1 MKIDNQILNQMGL
14 LYENKIDP
22 LTFKFDQLTGPMI
35 YCMLPEQVIMHMYQ
49 YAVDPKYSKSLRE
62 KINHYDEV
70 LQPFG
75 FRRFAAGTNRAVY
88 RFYENTTICLKVAL
102 DKVGIEAN
110 QLEFRNQ
117 NFLKP
122 FVAKCFNIDRTG
134 VVAIYERVLP
144 IRSRQEFIEVAS
156 DIFDVITNRFIG
168 KYVLEDIGTKY
179 FKNWGIREGFGP
191 VLLDYP
197 YAFEIDINGLFC
209 NNMVNGIPVPCGG
222 EIDYDAGYNYLYC
235 MKCGKRHRA
244 RDIGKAIESKILR
257 YYADGGYNMEVEY
270 YLDGKLIGTREIADS
285 EISLAEAKREK
296 AKADREARNAAIRK
310 KYGYCEDDF
319 DVIYYINGT
328 KYGKDKNGNLINLG
342 HTNVKGEKL
351 KDDNPFT
358 RYVDTGKRHKQQPK
372 KGLFL
377 NDEPTDWSKQ
387 AASFDTMDLSAQ
399 INANAKKDIVIDM
412 TNSLPPRIGS
422 KKPEPITTPVEKQ
435 DTGPVGQVEDM
446 SEETRK
452 DITTKT
458 IDIIDQMHSE
468 ERAAIHQLPIAE
480 ESEKDNHEFKQIS
493 MEFTGYTPTSDEIDK
508 KAKEYLAYF
517 TGQETTTAS
526 ETTDST
532 DEEVSDTV
540 EETATDAVTDESSD
554 NQNTE
559 AVNEYANDNPED
571 LKEIIDTITVSSPTI
586 VAHVTEEDDIYKVAK
601 KSMFGDIIIFR
612 YLGASL
618 TLLTT
623 EHGLLILNYALPDGT
638 QNTECPDN
646 FSIKTF
652 KSMCE
657 EWFNAN
663 ASNEEAEAETD
674 NEDPENSDEH
684 DSLRDMMFR
693 DYSDDN
699 VHQMTQEEIEQE
711 REAREQAKMNNFGI
725 TNEDYIRSKDLCDIQ
740 EDPEPVP
747 NELIDSLNNDESNTG
762 PSDISSF

>member
-1 MKIDNQILNQMGL
+1 
-14 LYENKIDP
+14 
-22 LTFKFDQLTGPMI
+22 
-35 YCMLPEQVIMHMYQ
+35 
-49 YAVDPKYSKSLRE
+49 
-62 KINHYDEV
+62 
-70 LQPFG
+70 
-75 FRRFAAGTNRAVY
+75 
-88 RFYENTTICLKVAL
+88 
-102 DKVGIEAN
+102 
-110 QLEFRNQ
+110 
-117 NFLKP
+117 
-122 FVAKCFNIDRTG
+122 
-134 VVAIYERVLP
+134 
-144 IRSRQEFIEVAS
+144 
-156 DIFDVITNRFIG
+156 
-168 KYVLEDIGTKY
+168 
-179 FKNWGIREGFGP
+179 
-191 VLLDYP
+191 
-197 YAFEIDINGLFC
+197 
-209 NNMVNGIPVPCGG
+209 
-222 EIDYDAGYNYLYC
+222 

-296 AKADREARNAAIRK
+296 AKADREARNTAIRK
-310 KYGYCEDDF
+310 KYGHCEDDF

-358 RYVDTGKRHKQQPK
+358 RYVDTGKRPKQQPK

-377 NDEPTDWSKQ
+377 NDEPSDWSKQ
-387 AASFDTMDLSAQ
+387 AASFDTMNLSAQ

-412 TNSLPPRIGS
+412 TNSLPPKIGS
-422 KKPEPITTPVEKQ
+422 KKPDPVITPVEKQ
-435 DTGPVGQVEDM
+435 DTKPVGQVEDM

-480 ESEKDNHEFKQIS
+480 ESEKDDHEFKQVSI
-493 MEFTGYTPTSDEIDK
+493 EFTGYTPTSDEIDK
-508 KAKEYLAYF
+508 KAKECLANLANL
-517 TGQETTTAS
+517 TGQETTAAT
-526 ETTDST
+526 ETTDNT
-532 DEEVSDTV
+532 EEEVSDTAEEIT
-540 EETATDAVTDESSD
+540 EETATDESSG

-559 AVNEYANDNPED
+559 VVNDNLED
-571 LKEIIDTITVSSPTI
+571 LKEIVDTITVSSPTI
-586 VAHVTEEDDIYKVAK
+586 VAHVTEEDEIYKIAK
-601 KSMFGDIIIFR
+601 KSTFGDIIIFS

-663 ASNEEAEAETD
+663 ASDEEAEAETD
-674 NEDPENSDEH
+674 NKDPENNDEH

-693 DYSDDN
+693 DYSDDD

-725 TNEDYIRSKDLCDIQ
+725 TDEDYIRSKDLCDAQ

-747 NELIDSLNNDESNTG
+747 NELIDSLSNDESNTG
-762 PSDISSF
+762 SSDISSF